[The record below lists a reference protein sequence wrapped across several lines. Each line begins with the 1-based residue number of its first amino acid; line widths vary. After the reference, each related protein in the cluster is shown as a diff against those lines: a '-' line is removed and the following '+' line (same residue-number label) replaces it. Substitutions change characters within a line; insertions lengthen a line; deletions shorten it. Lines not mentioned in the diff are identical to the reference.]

1 MFILIFD
8 EVKFINLFFYE
19 SCLWNLIEAVFA
31 SLEIT
36 RIFFAFT
43 SLGFYVYDLFCIN
56 ICMQYEVWAR
66 VLSFFFFFLLIDTQ
80 FFQNLLLKWLSFPI
94 ELPLNSCWK
103 AIDHVWVVLILDST
117 LEYTHLHP
125 THPMTELNQQFDSA
139 SYRALILFSTH
150 STLLQMPSKFHILLS
165 CSCVNRTCVY

>member
-1 MFILIFD
+1 MRKHALVICSHTKPSTFWTLWLFQPYCPLHSPFSVLNLSFILI
-8 EVKFINLFFYE
+8 
-19 SCLWNLIEAVFA
+19 
-31 SLEIT
+31 
-36 RIFFAFT
+36 
-43 SLGFYVYDLFCIN
+43 
-56 ICMQYEVWAR
+56 
-66 VLSFFFFFLLIDTQ
+66 
-80 FFQNLLLKWLSFPI
+80 
-94 ELPLNSCWK
+94 
-103 AIDHVWVVLILDST
+103 VVLILDST